1 MRKVFYFLLLVVKIR
16 GKIKNEHIVVAHEM
30 PQLWAIE
37 LHVKIQCM
45 NDKND
50 VITAYALTPKQQMF
64 CENIVAG
71 MRNNAAYKAAFG
83 TNATTTANNESQ
95 KLLNRHDIK
104 QRIRELQEEDY
115 RCTKVKLEA
124 HLDRLAA
131 LGKKAE
137 EMDMIGVAIQA
148 ELNRGKASGL
158 YIERREVTG
167 ADGGP
172 VNVNACIKVVFGDDN
187 NDTDNSEISSEA

>member
-1 MRKVFYFLLLVVKIR
+1 MS
-16 GKIKNEHIVVAHEM
+16 
-30 PQLWAIE
+30 
-37 LHVKIQCM
+37 
-45 NDKND
+45 DKND
-50 VITAYALTPKQQMF
+50 VITAYVLTPKQQMF

-71 MRNNAAYKAAFG
+71 MRNNAAYKAAFS
-83 TNATTTANNESQ
+83 TNSTGVANNESQ
-95 KLLNRHDIK
+95 RLLNRPEIK
-104 QRIRELQEEDY
+104 QRIRELQDEDY
-115 RCTKVKLEA
+115 RCTKVKLDA
-124 HLDRLAA
+124 HLDRLAV